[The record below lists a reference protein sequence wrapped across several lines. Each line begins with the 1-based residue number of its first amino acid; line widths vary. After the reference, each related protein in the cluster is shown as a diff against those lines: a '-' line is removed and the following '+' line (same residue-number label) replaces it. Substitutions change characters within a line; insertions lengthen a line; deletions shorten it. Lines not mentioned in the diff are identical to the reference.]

1 MIFTCSFLV
10 FLFIP
15 QDISLILTLIGVSM
29 TVLFHFSLSLSN
41 YEQRRVLSISQR
53 RSSSS
58 SPHQEEIAGRSTDHE
73 EGTHLL
79 ANTQGARGR
88 REYLKS
94 PLLYQNAFL

>member
-1 MIFTCSFLV
+1 
-10 FLFIP
+10 
-15 QDISLILTLIGVSM
+15 M

-53 RSSSS
+53 RNSAQ
-58 SPHQEEIAGRSTDHE
+58 QEADARRSNE

-79 ANTQGARGR
+79 ANVQTTARR
-88 REYLKS
+88 RRDYLKS